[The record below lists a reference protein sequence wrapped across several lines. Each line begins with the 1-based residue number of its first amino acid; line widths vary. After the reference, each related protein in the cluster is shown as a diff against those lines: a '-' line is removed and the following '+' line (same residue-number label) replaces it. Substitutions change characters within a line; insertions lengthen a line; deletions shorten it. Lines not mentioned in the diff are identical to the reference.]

1 MFVLRACVV
10 SVSVCSVRL
19 SFFLCVKVA
28 DDSAAEV
35 CDAASAVLG
44 ALLATNADE
53 CWRMLQVRDGASA
66 VLSVLLD
73 AFGADSMKKVLESLD
88 DKKRK
93 KVESLA
99 AAGKDKV
106 ESVGAESGAGAGA
119 GKPTAPTAGAP
130 APTVKLAAAKPPAK
144 TVGADAAA
152 GAASGSVPKRTVGK
166 VAVSKPAGA
175 AGAGAGA
182 GAGKTKG
189 ADKPEAASE
198 AADLNAGMPVEEL
211 DVHIETLFPE
221 VG

>member
-1 MFVLRACVV
+1 M
-10 SVSVCSVRL
+10 
-19 SFFLCVKVA
+19 
-28 DDSAAEV
+28 
-35 CDAASAVLG
+35 
-44 ALLATNADE
+44 
-53 CWRMLQVRDGASA
+53 
-66 VLSVLLD
+66 
-73 AFGADSMKKVLESLD
+73 
-88 DKKRK
+88 
-93 KVESLA
+93 
-99 AAGKDKV
+99 

-198 AADLNAGMPVEEL
+198 GADLNAGMPVEEL

-221 VG
+221 VGSHKSTNTDAAAGTNEQILTQLPRCPGDAQQARQLQLERTCGGYGRGVCVVAGAGDAAAGAQLTCFTGAKVQILTLRTHISLLPMPHAA

>member
-1 MFVLRACVV
+1 
-10 SVSVCSVRL
+10 
-19 SFFLCVKVA
+19 
-28 DDSAAEV
+28 
-35 CDAASAVLG
+35 
-44 ALLATNADE
+44 
-53 CWRMLQVRDGASA
+53 MLQVRDGASA
-66 VLSVLLD
+66 VLGVLLD

-106 ESVGAESGAGAGA
+106 ESVGAEAGAGA

-152 GAASGSVPKRTVGK
+152 GAASGTVPKRTVGK

-175 AGAGAGA
+175 AGAAA

-198 AADLNAGMPVEEL
+198 GADLNAGMPVEEL

>member
-1 MFVLRACVV
+1 
-10 SVSVCSVRL
+10 
-19 SFFLCVKVA
+19 
-28 DDSAAEV
+28 
-35 CDAASAVLG
+35 
-44 ALLATNADE
+44 
-53 CWRMLQVRDGASA
+53 MLQVRDGASA
-66 VLSVLLD
+66 VLGVLLD

-106 ESVGAESGAGAGA
+106 ESVGAEAGAGV
-119 GKPTAPTAGAP
+119 GKPSAPTAGAP
-130 APTVKLAAAKPPAK
+130 APIVKLTAAKPPAK

-152 GAASGSVPKRTVGK
+152 GAASGSVPKKTVGK
-166 VAVSKPAGA
+166 VAVSKPAGAAGA

-189 ADKPEAASE
+189 ADKLEAASE
-198 AADLNAGMPVEEL
+198 GADLNAGMPVEEL

>member
-1 MFVLRACVV
+1 
-10 SVSVCSVRL
+10 
-19 SFFLCVKVA
+19 
-28 DDSAAEV
+28 
-35 CDAASAVLG
+35 
-44 ALLATNADE
+44 
-53 CWRMLQVRDGASA
+53 MLQVRDGASA
-66 VLSVLLD
+66 VLGVLLD

-106 ESVGAESGAGAGA
+106 ESVGAEAGAGA

-198 AADLNAGMPVEEL
+198 GADLNAGMPVEEL
-211 DVHIETLFPE
+211 DVQIETLFTE